1 MEFNATF
8 FVTAI
13 SFILFTIIMNK
24 IFYAPLTKVID
35 ERESFIR
42 NAMNDAKDSETQA
55 GILLK
60 NKEEKLNAA
69 GEKSR
74 KIITDAVEE
83 ANATGETLTS
93 EAKRQAQLKIEDAK
107 DSLNKETE
115 ITQAELK
122 SSVKTL
128 AESVASKILQ
138 TETHIE
144 HVNNELIDRI
154 LI

>member
-93 EAKRQAQLKIEDAK
+93 EAKRQAQ
-107 DSLNKETE
+107 
-115 ITQAELK
+115 
-122 SSVKTL
+122 
-128 AESVASKILQ
+128 
-138 TETHIE
+138 
-144 HVNNELIDRI
+144 
-154 LI
+154 